1 MSDIKKMIYS
11 VYDPITGQILS
22 TIFDSTDSSPNNSV
36 PGNYNDQEHY
46 VDIETKN
53 VIFKSSKPTDDH
65 LWDINSKTWIVDNTK
80 LPNQMRKK
88 RNQLLSV
95 IDKVNLIWYSSLSV
109 EQQTQLQNYRTALL
123 NVPQQDGFPNNINW
137 PSKPSWLS

>member
-1 MSDIKKMIYS
+1 
-11 VYDPITGQILS
+11 
-22 TIFDSTDSSPNNSV
+22 
-36 PGNYNDQEHY
+36 
-46 VDIETKN
+46 
-53 VIFKSSKPTDDH
+53 
-65 LWDINSKTWIVDNTK
+65 
-80 LPNQMRKK
+80 MRKK

-95 IDKVNLIWYSSLSV
+95 IDKVNLIWYSSLSI